1 MKNDSIDKIA
11 EFLFVNKNFDE
22 LSKYDLVIVLGN
34 NFYQEN
40 ANLLKQLLISNKI
53 NNDTLIVL
61 SGSKG
66 LINSDIEKTEA
77 ELIYEKVKELKINI
91 NCVVE
96 PNATNIKE
104 NLLFSKTIVGSLEK
118 YNRILLIGKAFASR
132 RILMCA
138 DSLGYPV
145 DNLDIYGL
153 EGDIIKSSWYQNN
166 DSKKRVLAEL
176 ERIGKYAIQNDLKI

>member
-1 MKNDSIDKIA
+1 MKNDSIDKIT

-96 PNATNIKE
+96 PNATNIK
-104 NLLFSKTIVGSLEK
+104 
-118 YNRILLIGKAFASR
+118 
-132 RILMCA
+132 
-138 DSLGYPV
+138 
-145 DNLDIYGL
+145 
-153 EGDIIKSSWYQNN
+153 
-166 DSKKRVLAEL
+166 
-176 ERIGKYAIQNDLKI
+176 